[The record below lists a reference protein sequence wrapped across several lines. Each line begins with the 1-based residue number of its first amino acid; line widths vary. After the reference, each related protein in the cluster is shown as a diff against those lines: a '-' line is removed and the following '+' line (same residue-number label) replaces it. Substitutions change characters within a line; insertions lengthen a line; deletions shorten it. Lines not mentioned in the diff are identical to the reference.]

1 MTFKEMRIADLAV
14 IYNTDEFAKEA
25 TYKGNKISVLIQ
37 KDEIDLFD
45 VSCERIKV
53 MESDFLNINEGDEI
67 EIEGDLYS
75 ILNFS
80 PPKDFQISVSI
91 KEK

>member
-1 MTFKEMRIADLAV
+1 MTFKEIRIADLAV

-25 TYKGNKISVLIQ
+25 TYQGNKVPVLIQ
-37 KDEIDLFD
+37 KDEIDIFD

-53 MESDFLNINEGDEI
+53 MGSDFLNIQEGNEI
-67 EIEGDLYS
+67 EIEGVLYS

-80 PPKDFQISVSI
+80 PPRDFQISVSI

>member
-25 TYKGNKISVLIQ
+25 TYKGNKVPVLIQ
-37 KDEIDLFD
+37 KDVMDIFD
-45 VSCERIKV
+45 ISCERIKAK
-53 MESDFLNINEGDEI
+53 ETDFLNISENDEI
-67 EIEGDLYS
+67 EIEGILYS
-75 ILNFS
+75 VFNFS
-80 PPKDFQISVSI
+80 SPKDFQISITI